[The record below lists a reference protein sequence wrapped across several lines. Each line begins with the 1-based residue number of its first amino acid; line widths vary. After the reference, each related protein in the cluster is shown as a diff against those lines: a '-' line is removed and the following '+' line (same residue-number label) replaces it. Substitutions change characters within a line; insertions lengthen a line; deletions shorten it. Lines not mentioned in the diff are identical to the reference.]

1 MNSSPLLWAAPL
13 VFFAACAKPP
23 PTAAPPRA
31 VRVATVTLRPVA
43 QSARYSGVL
52 ESRAQLDLAFR
63 VPGRVASV
71 GQVRLSGAKG
81 PSTPLGVNGTRALQ
95 EGDVVKA
102 GDVLATLDLD
112 DLRRQRSASA
122 AGAASTAAQ
131 VRTARTSLAQAE
143 REVARA
149 RKVFANGD
157 LAQAE
162 LDRAEA
168 AFAAAGSSLAS
179 IQAQHQSRISQLAL
193 SQSSLTDAT
202 LRSPIDGVVSRK
214 NVDPGELVPPNV
226 PVFSIVDVS
235 ELRVVFGVPDTR
247 VNLVRLGEP
256 VTVVVEALP
265 GRRLPATV
273 SKVAPTAD
281 PSLRTYAVELRL
293 EGTSELRP
301 GMTATALLGDEGQ
314 KDAPVLPLSAVVR
327 HPGPLVAPLGASSLP
342 GLLVAPLS
350 AASLPGLLVAP
361 LSAASL
367 HGLLVAPLS
376 AASLPGGPG
385 YVVFGLKPDSTVE
398 LLPIEVADLLENDVV
413 VASGLTAG
421 SRVVV
426 DGAQFLR
433 AGERV
438 GVVP

>member
-71 GQVRLSGAKG
+71 GQVTLPGA
-81 PSTPLGVNGTRALQ
+81 PPRAIQ

-112 DLRRQRSASA
+112 DLRRQRNASA

-179 IQAQHQSRISQLAL
+179 IEAQHQSRVSQLAL
-193 SQSSLTDAT
+193 SQSSLIDAT

-214 NVDPGELVPPNV
+214 TVDPGELVPPNV

-281 PSLRTYAVELRL
+281 PALRTYAVELRL

-327 HPGPLVAPLGASSLP
+327 HPDR
-342 GLLVAPLS
+342 
-350 AASLPGLLVAP
+350 
-361 LSAASL
+361 
-367 HGLLVAPLS
+367 
-376 AASLPGGPG
+376 PG

-421 SRVVV
+421 SQVVV

>member
-13 VFFAACAKPP
+13 VFFATCAKPP

-71 GQVRLSGAKG
+71 GQVRLSGAIG
-81 PSTPLGVNGTRALQ
+81 PSSGATTRALQ

-179 IQAQHQSRISQLAL
+179 IEAQHQSRISQLAL

-226 PVFSIVDVS
+226 PVFSVVDVS

-247 VNLVRLGEP
+247 VNLVRLGAP

-281 PSLRTYAVELRL
+281 PALRTYAVELRL

-314 KDAPVLPLSAVVR
+314 QDAPVLPLSAVVR
-327 HPGPLVAPLGASSLP
+327 HPDGA
-342 GLLVAPLS
+342 
-350 AASLPGLLVAP
+350 
-361 LSAASL
+361 
-367 HGLLVAPLS
+367 
-376 AASLPGGPG
+376 G
-385 YVVFGLKPDSTVE
+385 YVVFGLKSDSTVE